1 MSNAG
6 EETKTQIDADADRL
20 AGATSGAP
28 ETPMAF
34 PHVPG
39 PAPSIAD
46 RSPAIVL
53 LAEQAANAVLDEHHN
68 RVFAELQS
76 SLESFKAIGHSAE
89 LDPAAFK
96 ALRTV
101 YPGMLA
107 PLADLLKYGTK
118 VRSDMYELCGQ
129 RTQNIQAQE
138 YLRRQLADQLAVV
151 TRERDTLRG
160 AAEGGAGAAVTSLPF
175 HLSSA
180 PGSGSSMMEA
190 SSATSATSVFIQGP
204 APKHVSAPINHPM
217 IRDYRDSVKVAH
229 REGRT
234 VRHEVLISAAARAQ
248 ISLKFWLLA
257 CEPGFCREF
266 LHGARGAA
274 KEAQLEQLA
283 SAPETW
289 WMRWP
294 DLELVDALI
303 RAFPKET
310 EGATAVSQT
319 LEDLL
324 GKITLKVSV
333 SNQTPILT
341 YLGEVHKARELAQPR
356 VPRDEV
362 QCVKT
367 LHRVLGGPGA
377 DMATATFKEQLHKAF
392 AGKLPATIDKYLLE
406 VDRQFQIAARADALS
421 RAYIGQRI
429 GKGHQQHRDSNEPGG
444 RGGGGGGGGGGGRY
458 FDGRGDGAV

>member
-1 MSNAG
+1 
-6 EETKTQIDADADRL
+6 
-20 AGATSGAP
+20 
-28 ETPMAF
+28 
-34 PHVPG
+34 
-39 PAPSIAD
+39 
-46 RSPAIVL
+46 
-53 LAEQAANAVLDEHHN
+53 
-68 RVFAELQS
+68 
-76 SLESFKAIGHSAE
+76 
-89 LDPAAFK
+89 
-96 ALRTV
+96 
-101 YPGMLA
+101 
-107 PLADLLKYGTK
+107 
-118 VRSDMYELCGQ
+118 
-129 RTQNIQAQE
+129 
-138 YLRRQLADQLAVV
+138 
-151 TRERDTLRG
+151 
-160 AAEGGAGAAVTSLPF
+160 
-175 HLSSA
+175 
-180 PGSGSSMMEA
+180 MMEA
-190 SSATSATSVFIQGP
+190 SSATSATLVFIQGP

-217 IRDYRDSVKVAH
+217 IRDYRESVKVAH

-266 LHGARGAA
+266 PHGARGAA
-274 KEAQLEQLA
+274 EEAQLEQLA

-310 EGATAVSQT
+310 EGATTVSQT

-324 GKITLKVSV
+324 SKITLKISV

-356 VPRDEV
+356 VPGDEV

-392 AGKLPATIDKYLLE
+392 AGKLPATIDHLLE
-406 VDRQFQIAARADALS
+406 VELAVPDRSAR
-421 RAYIGQRI
+421 
-429 GKGHQQHRDSNEPGG
+429 
-444 RGGGGGGGGGGGRY
+444 
-458 FDGRGDGAV
+458 